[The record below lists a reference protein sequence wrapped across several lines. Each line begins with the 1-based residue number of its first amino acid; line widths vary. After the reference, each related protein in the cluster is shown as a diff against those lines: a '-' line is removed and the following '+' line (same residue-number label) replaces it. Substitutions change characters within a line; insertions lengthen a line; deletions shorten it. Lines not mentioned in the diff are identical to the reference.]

1 MGSNYFIEIIV
12 AVALLTA
19 LKPLLL
25 HRHQNAE
32 QKPEELVPVE
42 VAYLSRGG
50 DRGFALLVLLFD
62 LVHREVKEMP
72 DNLLES
78 GLSLIA
84 DQDLNTADPLS
95 QRIISSG
102 YSYDAGL
109 KAMVKK
115 ALQDW
120 GTKKVE
126 SIVDINIKKNPIG
139 FIKRLPFLFKL
150 LRNGLF
156 DTIKEILKDP
166 KKLRRYVSLPGLMRL
181 AAEIGASGYKDDLA
195 RELAKA
201 LTDRGLLLTT
211 KERKGLAGYFV
222 SGFVIGELTFAFI
235 LSRYMGDHW
244 QAFWIFV
251 FAFAGS
257 LFVRAT
263 LFAREFIPLYRDL
276 MDILAQ
282 TKNSNW
288 RVRALTIFLNL
299 VNIILGGLS
308 IIAYLV
314 VFALGS
320 LILYVTHTVNDFGAY
335 LVLTSLLLAHSTALG
350 WLLEAHRLYF
360 SDCPSLTGELALD
373 KLRHTYSGR
382 TSVNAL
388 KSMLATRQYHP
399 EMSYLLALYGPETLL
414 FL

>member
-25 HRHQNAE
+25 HRIKKPD

-50 DRGFALLVLLFD
+50 DKGFALLVLLFD

-72 DNLLES
+72 DNLLDS
-78 GLSLIA
+78 GLTLIN
-84 DQDLNTADPLS
+84 DLASTEPVS
-95 QRIISSG
+95 ERILISG

-115 ALQDW
+115 TLSDW

-126 SIVDINIKKNPIG
+126 SIVEVNIKKNPIG

-150 LRNGLF
+150 LRSGLL

-166 KKLRRYVSLPGLMRL
+166 KKLRRYISLPGLMRL

-195 RELAKA
+195 KELASA
-201 LTDRGLLLTT
+201 LTNRGLLIPTN
-211 KERKGLAGYFV
+211 ERKKLAIYFV
-222 SGFVIGELTFAFI
+222 SGFVIGEIVFALI
-235 LSRYMGDHW
+235 LHRYMSDSW

-251 FAFAGS
+251 FAFGGS

-282 TKNSNW
+282 TKNNNW
-288 RVRALTIFLNL
+288 RVRLLTIFLNIVNL
-299 VNIILGGLS
+299 VLGGLS
-308 IIAYLV
+308 IIAYV
-314 VFALGS
+314 IVFALGA
-320 LILYVTHTVNDFGAY
+320 LILYLTNTVNDFGAY

-360 SDCPSLTGELALD
+360 SECPSLTGELALD
-373 KLRHTYSGR
+373 KLRHTYDGR

>member
-1 MGSNYFIEIIV
+1 
-12 AVALLTA
+12 
-19 LKPLLL
+19 
-25 HRHQNAE
+25 
-32 QKPEELVPVE
+32 VE

-139 FIKRLPFLFKL
+139 FIKRLPFLFNL

-166 KKLRRYVSLPGLMRL
+166 KS
-181 AAEIGASGYKDDLA
+181 SDD
-195 RELAKA
+195 
-201 LTDRGLLLTT
+201 T
-211 KERKGLAGYFV
+211 
-222 SGFVIGELTFAFI
+222 S
-235 LSRYMGDHW
+235 HC
-244 QAFWIFV
+244 QA
-251 FAFAGS
+251 
-257 LFVRAT
+257 
-263 LFAREFIPLYRDL
+263 
-276 MDILAQ
+276 
-282 TKNSNW
+282 
-288 RVRALTIFLNL
+288 
-299 VNIILGGLS
+299 
-308 IIAYLV
+308 
-314 VFALGS
+314 
-320 LILYVTHTVNDFGAY
+320 
-335 LVLTSLLLAHSTALG
+335 
-350 WLLEAHRLYF
+350 
-360 SDCPSLTGELALD
+360 
-373 KLRHTYSGR
+373 
-382 TSVNAL
+382 
-388 KSMLATRQYHP
+388 
-399 EMSYLLALYGPETLL
+399 
-414 FL
+414 